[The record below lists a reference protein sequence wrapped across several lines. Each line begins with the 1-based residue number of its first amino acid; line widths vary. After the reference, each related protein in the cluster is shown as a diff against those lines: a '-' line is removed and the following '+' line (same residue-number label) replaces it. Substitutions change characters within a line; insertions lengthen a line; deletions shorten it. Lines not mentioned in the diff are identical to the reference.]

1 MNNLVIAILIE
12 HAYMY
17 LYYFQ
22 IQKIKL
28 LNKTLIYF
36 EQLQSD
42 ATELARE
49 ALECEAKEEKLV
61 TDAVK
66 HLNQANLQIHSMSK
80 RIIGKSEESQ
90 KQKQD
95 IANLLKEVKTMELS
109 HHI

>member
-1 MNNLVIAILIE
+1 MFPIGV
-12 HAYMY
+12 Y
-17 LYYFQ
+17 LFV
-22 IQKIKL
+22 
-28 LNKTLIYF
+28 

-42 ATELARE
+42 ATELDRE

-66 HLNQANLQIHSMSK
+66 HLNQANSQIHSMSK

-95 IANLLKEVKTMELS
+95 IAHLLTQVKIES
-109 HHI
+109 VI

>member
-1 MNNLVIAILIE
+1 MNE
-12 HAYMY
+12 
-17 LYYFQ
+17 
-22 IQKIKL
+22 
-28 LNKTLIYF
+28 TLIYF

-80 RIIGKSEESQ
+80 RIIGKSEEAQ

-95 IANLLKEVKTMELS
+95 IAHLLTQVKIKSVISNLFTRSGNEFPFLLCFKCLRS
-109 HHI
+109 LAYL